1 MIATQSYEANMR
13 LMRVAVERPD
23 DVLEFSASQVRF

>member
-13 LMRVAVERPD
+13 LMRVTMKRPD